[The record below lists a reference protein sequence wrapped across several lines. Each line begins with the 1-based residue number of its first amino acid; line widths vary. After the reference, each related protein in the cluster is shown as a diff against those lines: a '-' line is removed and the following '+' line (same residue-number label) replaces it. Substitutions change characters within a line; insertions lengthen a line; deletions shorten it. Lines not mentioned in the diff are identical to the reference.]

1 MAAQSCDIGMYVHI
15 ILCVDCMLILL
26 YCCIA
31 DSSYQHVSFVYMNII
46 GESSVFCIAS
56 VAAYFFCTILICFR
70 SPQKRVLDE
79 NWGKDVRVQAGSTV
93 TQHTGRDIECNNPI
107 EDEEMAVQQQQ
118 QLQQQ
123 QAVSQAVSDNNNVL
137 GIEKRELS
145 TTNANSQQKTTK
157 KNDINNNST
166 PQVIEHTQHTR
177 ATSDMT
183 WSTGPL
189 NEQSPYTGTDRSS
202 RNNLGVL
209 SPMLPKEEK
218 LSEISEDSED
228 SSDLDWNTHGHPII
242 VTINDSGQGV
252 SRDNEGELLPL
263 SYSDGSTTQT
273 LSSKSPILTRG
284 SNGNLLPPRPNRKS
298 AINQPNKSSNNIRSD
313 YDAGSVHSKISKIS
327 FANTQTSDVSVLGM
341 QSYTGA
347 PSVVAIPKRNRHTFS
362 GISPGSTSSSGS
374 KRLRYAK
381 NKSNSSREAR
391 EDNNEPHSIT
401 PGSISSNRFD
411 TKREMVDYLPR
422 LDEMSSSRSLED
434 HGDLIN
440 QCVRDL
446 EKSFVDDNGFRT
458 L

>member
-1 MAAQSCDIGMYVHI
+1 M
-15 ILCVDCMLILL
+15 
-26 YCCIA
+26 
-31 DSSYQHVSFVYMNII
+31 
-46 GESSVFCIAS
+46 
-56 VAAYFFCTILICFR
+56 
-70 SPQKRVLDE
+70 LDE

-107 EDEEMAVQQQQ
+107 EDEEMVQQN
-118 QLQQQ
+118 LQQQ
-123 QAVSQAVSDNNNVL
+123 TVSDDNNVL
-137 GIEKRELS
+137 GIEERELA
-145 TTNANSQQKTTK
+145 TNTNPQQKTAK
-157 KNDINNNST
+157 KNGINNNTT
-166 PQVIEHTQHTR
+166 PQVNEHSQHTR

-183 WSTGPL
+183 WSTGSP
-189 NEQSPYTGTDRSS
+189 NEQPPYTATNRCF
-202 RNNLGVL
+202 RNNLSVL
-209 SPMLPKEEK
+209 SPILPKDEK

-228 SSDLDWNTHGHPII
+228 SSDLDWTTHGHPII

-252 SRDNEGELLPL
+252 SRDNRGELLPL

-273 LSSKSPILTRG
+273 LSSKSPVLTRG
-284 SNGNLLPPRPNRKS
+284 SNINKLPPRSNRKS
-298 AINQPNKSSNNIRSD
+298 AVNQPHKSSRSD

-341 QSYTGA
+341 SSYTGA
-347 PSVVAIPKRNRHTFS
+347 PSVVAIPRRNRHTLS
-362 GISPGSTSSSGS
+362 GILSPGSTSSTS

-381 NKSNSSREAR
+381 NKSNGSREAR

-401 PGSISSNRFD
+401 PGSVSSNRFD
-411 TKREMVDYLPR
+411 AAKREMVDYLPR